1 MTRHRPVE
9 EEPGLRVDLLGP
21 LVVSV
26 EGSVVRP
33 TGSQVPRL
41 LSLLALRNGM
51 PVRIE
56 TVIDV
61 IWSDSPP
68 AQSRRVALNLVG
80 RLRRL
85 VGGRS
90 AVTHQG
96 AISLAG
102 ATTDLDR
109 FRELCADAYRLR
121 RAGDETRERAS
132 LEAALRLVRGVPF
145 AEWEDDAFFN
155 GESARLQREID
166 RARLRESKLAL
177 DQGDHDAARRGAEAV
192 LAGDPLSQEALGILM
207 SALAA
212 AGRVHE
218 ALAAYQDVKGMLAE
232 ETGLDPD
239 PGLTALYSEIL
250 RTDGGDAS
258 EPAPEPAPVPRQ
270 LPRLP
275 DHVSVHPRER
285 TRARRAMSVLD
296 TTSPAI
302 VAVNGPGG
310 IGKSAF
316 ALELAHSLKKC
327 YPDGQL
333 FADLHGNAPGHEPL
347 DTGQVVRRFLR
358 SLGAGGDQWIDVEE
372 AAAHFRSVTADRQ
385 VLIVL
390 DDVRDA
396 AQIRPLLPNGSSC
409 GVIVTSRRAL
419 PSLRGARHISLSY
432 LDRETSR
439 VLFRDGV
446 DHRFT
451 SEDEAALDGVLDR
464 CGGLPLALCIAAA
477 RFNAGEPGSL
487 PVILDGLSD
496 ERLGLSG
503 FDDGENSLA
512 ASLAGSLEALA
523 ATDFGAE
530 AAELFT
536 LLALHPGPAVPVEI
550 AAALADKPVP
560 RTRHLGEL
568 LRRYRL
574 VEQDRLGDL
583 AMHDLVRSFAAEE
596 ARKLDRS
603 EVAAAEKRMR
613 SAYLGIAVDAYRFY
627 RKQVDKSVVRNR
639 LDLMSEHPASPIEF
653 ASSQEIDEWLVARLP
668 ALTEVAR
675 TAGEADRRFPGLIF
689 ILVGPPVGVRA
700 GMISELVAIGEA
712 ASAAPWIDDEP
723 WSVYFHH
730 DLAAKYSWL
739 GDHDAGIRGLGDA
752 ERSAL
757 KHGLIAEALAV
768 RATLVR
774 ALQRHGREDEA
785 LELADK
791 TIAEAR
797 QRDLPDVAERV
808 CAFRSY
814 ILDRRGEH
822 DAAIEQSAQLAA
834 LAEDETAG
842 VAPLRRSMHLIN
854 HAFRLV
860 HGGRAAEGLTFAE
873 AARAIAVEEGFEKS
887 ETYIEIL
894 WGQAEAQQAL
904 GDAAAAEC
912 LWKEAAELMLA
923 SGQIDQAE
931 YDDIL
936 AGRRPRVDPA
946 N

>member
-1 MTRHRPVE
+1 MTRPHPVE
-9 EEPGLRVDLLGP
+9 EEPVLRVDLLGP

-26 EGSVVRP
+26 DGSVVRP

-61 IWSDSPP
+61 IWSGSPP

-102 ATTDLDR
+102 ASTDLDR
-109 FRELCADAYRLR
+109 FRELRTEADR
-121 RAGDETRERAS
+121 RRREGDANGERAC

-145 AEWEDDAFFN
+145 AEWEDDAYFN
-155 GESARLQREID
+155 AESARLQREID
-166 RARLRESKLAL
+166 QARIRESRLAL
-177 DQGDHDAARRGAEAV
+177 DQKDHDTARRGAEAV
-192 LAGDPLSQEALGILM
+192 LAHDPLSQEALGALM

-239 PGLTALYSEIL
+239 PDVTALYSEIL
-250 RTDGGDAS
+250 RSDRRETTG
-258 EPAPEPAPVPRQ
+258 PAPATVPRQ

-275 DHVSVHPRER
+275 DHLPVHPRER

-296 TTSPAI
+296 TASPAI

-316 ALELAHSLKKC
+316 ALELAHTLKKC

-358 SLGAGGDQWIDVEE
+358 SLDAGGDRWLDAEE

-396 AQIRPLLPNGSSC
+396 AQIRPLLPNGPGC
-409 GVIVTSRRAL
+409 GVIVTSRRSL

-432 LDRETSR
+432 LDRERSR
-439 VLFRDGV
+439 ALFRDGV

-451 SEDEAALDGVLDR
+451 AEDEAALDGVLDR

-487 PVILDGLSD
+487 PLLLEGLSD
-496 ERLGLSG
+496 ERLGLSV

-523 ATDFGAE
+523 TTESGSE
-530 AAELFT
+530 AVEMFT
-536 LLALHPGPAVPVEI
+536 LLALHPGPAVPIEI
-550 AAALADKPVP
+550 AAALVDEPVP
-560 RTRHLGEL
+560 KARQLGEL

-574 VEQDRLGDL
+574 VEPDRVGDL

-596 ARKLDRS
+596 ARKLDRTVVD
-603 EVAAAEKRMR
+603 EAAKRMR
-613 SAYLGIAVDAYRFY
+613 SAYLGIAAQAYRFY

-639 LDLMSEHPASPIEF
+639 LDLMSDDPVPPVDF
-653 ASSQEIDEWLVARLP
+653 ASSQEVDEWLIARLP
-668 ALTEVAR
+668 ALTELAR
-675 TAGEADRRFPGLIF
+675 TTGEADRRFPGLLF
-689 ILVGPPVGVRA
+689 ILIGPPIGTRA
-700 GMISELVAIGEA
+700 GLASELTAIGEA

-730 DLAAKYSWL
+730 DLAARHSWL
-739 GDHDAGIRGLGDA
+739 GDHDKAIRGLGNA

-757 KHGLIAEALAV
+757 KHGRIAEALGV
-768 RATLVR
+768 RATRVR
-774 ALQRHGREDEA
+774 ALQRHGKEDEA

-797 QRDLPDVAERV
+797 ERGLQDIV
-808 CAFRSY
+808 ERICAFRSY
-814 ILDRRGEH
+814 LLDLRGEH
-822 DAAIEQSAQLAA
+822 EAAIEQSACLAA
-834 LAEDETAG
+834 LAEDEAAG

-860 HGGRAAEGLTFAE
+860 HGGRAAEGLAFAE
-873 AARAIAVEEGFEKS
+873 AAQAIAAQEGFENS
-887 ETYIEIL
+887 ETYIESL
-894 WGQAEAQQAL
+894 WGQAEAHQAL
-904 GDAAAAEC
+904 GRPSEAER
-912 LWKEAAELMLA
+912 LWKEAAELMLV
-923 SGQIDQAE
+923 SGQVDQAQYE
-931 YDDIL
+931 DIL
-936 AGRRPRVDPA
+936 AGRRPRIDPA
-946 N
+946 G